1 MNEHFKNIIDD
12 SMAVLIEAKKK
23 AEDAV
28 AKAKRDMGVLAELSE
43 SLPHKILDKASSF
56 FIGEL
61 NYEHWDENRNGEA
74 YVSIGGKQEHFT
86 RYDSPRK
93 LPPMKGRYRVIVMLE
108 KMD

>member
-12 SMAVLIEAKKK
+12 GMAVLIDARKK

-43 SLPHKILDKASSF
+43 SLPHRILDKASLF
-56 FIGEL
+56 FIGEM
-61 NYEHWDENRNGEA
+61 NFHGEEHRLDEA
-74 YVSIGGKQEHFT
+74 YISIAGKQEHFLT
-86 RYDSPRK
+86 YNSPRK

>member
-12 SMAVLIEAKKK
+12 GMAVLIEAKKK

-43 SLPHKILDKASSF
+43 SLPHRILDKASSF
-56 FIGEL
+56 FIGEM
-61 NYEHWDENRNGEA
+61 DFQGEA
-74 YVSIGGKQEHFT
+74 HRFDEAYISIAGKQEHFV

>member
-1 MNEHFKNIIDD
+1 MNQHFKSVIDD
-12 SMAVLIEAKKK
+12 GIASVVEAKKK

-28 AKAKRDMGVLAELSE
+28 AKAKRDLGVLAELSE

-61 NYEHWDENRNGEA
+61 NYEHWDSNRNGEA
-74 YVSIGGKQEHFT
+74 YISIGGLQEHFM

-93 LPPMKGRYRVIVMLE
+93 LSPMKGRYRVIVMLE
-108 KMD
+108 KVD